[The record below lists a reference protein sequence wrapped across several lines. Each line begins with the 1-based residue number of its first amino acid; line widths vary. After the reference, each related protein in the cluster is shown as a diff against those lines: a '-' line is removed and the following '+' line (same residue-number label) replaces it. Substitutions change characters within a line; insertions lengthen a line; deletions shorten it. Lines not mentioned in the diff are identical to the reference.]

1 MTHCAYSQIE
11 YTLKVHV
18 SGTKSGGFGLIR
30 TGVLTYLHGRVVG
43 DMPGRKSAG
52 LTAKVAKILKDHFMF
67 QKFSKNQKE
76 PIDTKSDL

>member
-11 YTLKVHV
+11 YTLTVHV
-18 SGTKSGGFGLIR
+18 SGAKSGRFGLVC
-30 TGVLTYLHGRVVG
+30 TSVLTYLHGRVVG
-43 DMPGRKSAG
+43 DMARRYFGG
-52 LTAKVAKILKDHFMF
+52 LTTKVAANLKDHFMF

>member
-1 MTHCAYSQIE
+1 MAHCAYSPMG
-11 YTLKVHV
+11 YTPKVHAP
-18 SGTKSGGFGLIR
+18 GTKSGGFGLI
-30 TGVLTYLHGRVVG
+30 GACAFTYLHGMVVG

-52 LTAKVAKILKDHFMF
+52 LTTKVAANLKDHFML